1 MALSV
6 FDDKEKQPGRKDLEA
21 ALGRTAKVW
30 AQLIDH
36 LKKHYDPAVE
46 EWCFAGNK
54 WGWSLKV
61 KRKKRAIFYMTPTKG
76 CFQVGFAL
84 GEKAVNAA
92 LEMNLPK
99 KVLDVIEEAPRYAEG
114 RGVRLDVRKIADLK
128 PIQKLAV
135 AKMMN

>member
-6 FDDKEKQPGRKDLEA
+6 FDDKEKPPGKKDVEA
-21 ALGRTAKVW
+21 ALDRTAKIW
-30 AQLIDH
+30 AQLIEH
-36 LKKHYDPAVE
+36 LKAHYDPAVE
-46 EWCFAGNK
+46 EWCFAGKK
-54 WGWSLKV
+54 WGWSLRV
-61 KRKKRAIFYMTPTKG
+61 KRKKRAILYLTPKKG
-76 CFQVGFAL
+76 FFHVGFAL

-99 KVLDVIEEAPRYAEG
+99 KVLDAIEEAPRYAEG
-114 RGVRLDVRKIADLK
+114 RGVRLDVRKITDLK